1 MGTNPRDNDLMLIT
15 KQQGNC
21 NIKPV
26 IIDPWSSVDVLFWDA
41 FHKLQLDSNKVKV
54 FRGSLIGLLGEQVQV
69 KGHVTQEITYG
80 EGGDANAIEV
90 IFLIVDVISHT
101 KSF

>member
-15 KQQGNC
+15 KQQGNW
-21 NIKPV
+21 NIKRV
-26 IIDPWSSVDVLFWDA
+26 IIDPWSSVDVLFWDE

-54 FRGSLIGLLGEQVQV
+54 FRGSLMGLLGEHVQV
-69 KGHVTQEITYG
+69 KDHVTQETTYG

-90 IFLIVDVISHT
+90 ICLIVDVISPT